1 MSSQRSLFWPQRGD
15 LVSSRDVS
23 FVCSFVTFTTDFRQS
38 RNTSQEERP
47 VSKQQGNKRDH
58 GTAATDEA

>member
-15 LVSSRDVS
+15 LVSRDVS
-23 FVCSFVTFTTDFRQS
+23 FLCSFVTFTTDLRQS

-47 VSKQQGNKRDH
+47 VLRQEGNKLDH